1 MLLTRA
7 IPEIPVKDV
16 SSFANAAGGDL
27 IFGLRQEDGIPREIC
42 GIEVQNIDDEKLRI
56 ENMLRDGI
64 EPRIPGISIRE
75 ITESDKEILIVRIPK
90 SWALPHV
97 VKYKGHWR
105 FYSRNSAG
113 AYPLDVPELRAAFLV
128 SDSIGERIQKFRS
141 VRLGKMIADEMP
153 MSMPNSP
160 KVVLHLVPFNAAA
173 PGSIIDIT
181 DKKNFERSMIPIH
194 SSGHNSRYNFDGFIS
209 YSPSD
214 TSNHSYVQLFR
225 NGSVEAVSAYLI
237 DPHGILIGEFEWNLI
252 NSAKTYIELLKT
264 MSIQPPI
271 FIMLSLLGVRGCRM
285 AIHRSSSFSG
295 SPIDRDNL
303 IIPEVIV
310 DNLEI
315 HEVTILR
322 SCFDAVWNAFGYAKS
337 LNYDEQ
343 GNWQQ
348 RI

>member
-1 MLLTRA
+1 MRQRIYSNTLDIMLLTRA

-173 PGSIIDIT
+173 PG
-181 DKKNFERSMIPIH
+181 R
-194 SSGHNSRYNFDGFIS
+194 
-209 YSPSD
+209 
-214 TSNHSYVQLFR
+214 L
-225 NGSVEAVSAYLI
+225 LI
-237 DPHGILIGEFEWNLI
+237 LQT
-252 NSAKTYIELLKT
+252 KRTLK
-264 MSIQPPI
+264 
-271 FIMLSLLGVRGCRM
+271 GV
-285 AIHRSSSFSG
+285 
-295 SPIDRDNL
+295 
-303 IIPEVIV
+303 
-310 DNLEI
+310 
-315 HEVTILR
+315 
-322 SCFDAVWNAFGYAKS
+322 
-337 LNYDEQ
+337 
-343 GNWQQ
+343 
-348 RI
+348 